1 MTPGERLRR
10 ERESQGHKNREAFAR
25 LTKTKPSTLS
35 AFEDP
40 KTKTLRSR
48 YLPAWCAPLG
58 LNPLWVEKGDK
69 VSKYVSAP
77 AAAGNSGID
86 EVRTELAEVVRSVAV
101 ATPDG
106 AKALAERLK
115 ALLRA
120 KPDSVFVQSLLG
132 LIEAEQALHASLHV
146 PTHPARES
154 DARRRP

>member
-1 MTPGERLRR
+1 MGPGERLRR
-10 ERESQGHKNREAFAR
+10 EREEQGHKNREAFAR

-40 KTKTLRSR
+40 KTNTLRSR

-69 VSKYVSAP
+69 VPKYVNAP
-77 AAAGNSGID
+77 GAGGSPGID

-101 ATPDG
+101 STPV
-106 AKALAERLK
+106 AARALAGR
-115 ALLRA
+115 LRA
-120 KPDSVFVQSLLG
+120 LILARPDFEFARTLLG
-132 LIEAEQALHASLHV
+132 LIEAEQALQASLHA
-146 PTHPARES
+146 PTPQARES